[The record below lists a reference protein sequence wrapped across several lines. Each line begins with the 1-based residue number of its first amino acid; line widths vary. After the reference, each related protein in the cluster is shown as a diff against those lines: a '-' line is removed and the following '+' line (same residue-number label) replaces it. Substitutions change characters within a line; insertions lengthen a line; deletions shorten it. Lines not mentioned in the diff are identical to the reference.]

1 VEGTEPGEI
10 LSSGLLELD
19 VVADDADDI
28 RLLLDRVRE
37 IARVRHLETDF
48 LAEIIG

>member
-1 VEGTEPGEI
+1 MKRAEPGVV
-10 LSSGLLELD
+10 LGASLLQLD

-37 IARVRHLETDF
+37 IARVRHRETEF
-48 LAEIIG
+48 SCGIVS